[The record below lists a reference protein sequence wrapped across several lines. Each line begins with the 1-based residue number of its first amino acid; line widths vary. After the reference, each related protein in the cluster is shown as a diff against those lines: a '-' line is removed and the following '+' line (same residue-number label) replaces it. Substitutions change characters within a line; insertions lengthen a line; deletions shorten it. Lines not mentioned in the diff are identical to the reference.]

1 MSPLRYVNAGG
12 ARIGNVA
19 PTDPLP
25 VVCYDA
31 EDRQAQPRGD
41 ALGPESISL
50 PWPFT
55 HSEVRI
61 GRYAGAQ
68 IVALLCK
75 IRMRKT
81 AGRPD

>member
-1 MSPLRYVNAGG
+1 
-12 ARIGNVA
+12 VA

-25 VVCYDA
+25 IVRYDA
-31 EDRQAQPRGD
+31 KDRQRS
-41 ALGPESISL
+41 LEVMRWGPESISL

-81 AGRPD
+81 ACRPD